1 MPECFPISET
11 EGKGMTHMPA
21 ARAHRLVEKLP
32 TGFRIYPEK
41 SSEYFWV
48 WVYPTQAQ
56 MIRFSAHLRRTAADL
71 VPDALAYV
79 HPVTTKG
86 MIGYVLIWEKHLNHA
101 TVSHEIFHAVAWW
114 AHRKRLDPVK
124 CLSWKGWKTQRGI
137 ATHERMAEA
146 MGKMAAQF
154 WRHIHD
160 AR

>member
-1 MPECFPISET
+1 
-11 EGKGMTHMPA
+11 MTHMPA
-21 ARAHRLVEKLP
+21 SRARRLVEKQP

-41 SSEYFWV
+41 RGEYFWV
-48 WVYPTQAQ
+48 WIYPTQAP
-56 MIRFSAHLRRTAADL
+56 MRREISRLRG
-71 VPDALAYV
+71 VPNIPDAYAYV

-137 ATHERMAEA
+137 STHERMAEA
-146 MGKMAAQF
+146 MGKITAEF
-154 WRHIHD
+154 WRRVIS
-160 AR
+160 